1 MSLKQTWRLLMK
13 TGGGARWL
21 HPKSD
26 LVSIFLKVES
36 LKREET
42 AGQASEPV
50 HSFRRFALIGAAE
63 IS

>member
-1 MSLKQTWRLLMK
+1 VESVIEDRWRRTLV
-13 TGGGARWL
+13 T
-21 HPKSD
+21 PESD

-42 AGQASEPV
+42 AGQASEPA
-50 HSFRRFALIGAAE
+50 HSFRRFTLIGTAE